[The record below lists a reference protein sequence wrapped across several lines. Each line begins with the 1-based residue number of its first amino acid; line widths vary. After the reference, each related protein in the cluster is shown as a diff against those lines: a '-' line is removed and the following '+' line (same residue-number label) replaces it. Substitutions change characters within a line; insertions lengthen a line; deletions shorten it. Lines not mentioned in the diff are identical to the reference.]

1 MFTGLV
7 ETTAILRN
15 VARRGPEAQLR
26 FQVGLDALELG
37 ESIAIDGVCLT
48 VTAIHD
54 DGFSADASAET
65 LEVSTLGRLGVG
77 DETNVERACRADSRL
92 GGHLVLGHVDAVG
105 TVARFEAVGDAWTLV
120 VDCPESVQRYL
131 APKGSIC
138 IDGVS
143 LTINRLAPPAGV
155 EIMVVPHTL
164 QMTTLRAL
172 ALGRRVNV
180 EVDVLA
186 RYVARQLEWAGLLG
200 PAAMRQAAASRDAR
214 LMDALS
220 KGGFIQ

>member
-7 ETTAILRN
+7 ETTAILRSIE
-15 VARRGPEAQLR
+15 RRGPEARLR
-26 FQVGLDALELG
+26 FQVALDALELG
-37 ESIAIDGVCLT
+37 ESIAVDGVCLT
-48 VTAIHD
+48 VTDIHD

-65 LEVSTLGRLGVG
+65 LGISTLGRRRSG
-77 DETNVERACRADSRL
+77 DRTNVERACRPDTRL

-105 TVARFEAVGDAWTLV
+105 EVVRFEAVGDAWILG
-120 VDCPESVQRYL
+120 VDCPDAVQRYL
-131 APKGSIC
+131 APKGSIT

-143 LTINRLAPPAGV
+143 LTINRLIEPRGV

-164 QMTTLRAL
+164 AMTTLRQL
-172 ALGRRVNV
+172 RPGRHVNV

-186 RYVARQLEWAGLLG
+186 RYVARQLEWAGLL
-200 PAAMRQAAASRDAR
+200 PSATARARDAR
-214 LMDALS
+214 LKDALE